1 MKALAK
7 DGIVLISEPG
17 AGHFPIAQMQ
27 IPIFIINLDESKDR
41 LQRIS
46 ARLDELG
53 LSFERIPAVSGGK
66 LTCGEKQALNPHRPW
81 ILLSDSEL
89 ACFASHLKAI
99 RLVADRHL
107 QRAIILED
115 DAIFDADFPA
125 WTKSDFPLP
134 DDLDILKLEGFGA
147 AGTIKIPV
155 LKHANKAIRFSYRP
169 TWGAAAYLITLA
181 GARKALKELKI
192 VRGQLD
198 YDLFAYWKSGLAV
211 YEASPFPARQDGSGS
226 TIRHHHVRPPALH
239 KFLRYFI
246 RRFDR
251 IRRFGF
257 AIRKFG
263 LYALVIRL
271 R

>member
-7 DGIVLISEPG
+7 DGMAAISSACMG
-17 AGHFPIAQMQ
+17 QFLMTQTQ
-27 IPIFIINLDESKDR
+27 IPIFVINLDESTDR
-41 LQRIS
+41 FQKIS
-46 ARLDELG
+46 ARLVELG
-53 LSFERIPAVSGGK
+53 LSFERIPAIGGGK
-66 LTCGEKQALNPHRPW
+66 LTSVEKQALNPKRPW

-99 RLVADRHL
+99 QLVADRHL

-147 AGTIKIPV
+147 ASTIKIPV
-155 LKHANKAIRFSYRP
+155 LKHRNKVIRFSYRP

-211 YEASPFPARQDGSGS
+211 YEASPFPAQQDGSGS
-226 TIRHHHVRPPALH
+226 TIHHHHVRPPALH

-257 AIRKFG
+257 TIRKFG
-263 LYALVIRL
+263 LYALVVRL